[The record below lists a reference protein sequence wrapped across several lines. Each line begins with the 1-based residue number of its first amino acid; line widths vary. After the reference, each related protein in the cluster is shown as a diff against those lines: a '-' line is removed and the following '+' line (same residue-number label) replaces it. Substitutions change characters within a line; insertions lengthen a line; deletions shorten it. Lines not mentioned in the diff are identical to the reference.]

1 MLIVLKKSI
10 VYYGVLF
17 RALEVGMKD
26 EHNLS
31 IIGGN
36 WEGIIGDRLH
46 SRKIC
51 ILCLLKQFLQVS

>member
-36 WEGIIGDRLH
+36 WEGIIGDRL
-46 SRKIC
+46 SR
-51 ILCLLKQFLQVS
+51 